1 MGSELDPVIET
12 FRAIKWIVTAD
23 WNDLQPF
30 FARVLHIVIIVLAVM
45 WTYRKIRK
53 I

>member
-1 MGSELDPVIET
+1 MGSELDPIIET
-12 FRAIKWIVTAD
+12 FLAIKWLLTAE
-23 WNDLQPF
+23 WKDLQPF
-30 FARVLHIVIIVLAVM
+30 FARVLHIVIIFLAVM